1 MDELTVDPSGGA
13 DSGGASQFAMP
24 YLSASALG
32 SPGAAAYSR
41 SGDPSPMRST
51 AGPLSAS
58 ARAGAAARTDDG
70 SAVPSPALRA
80 RRNRRRMFS
89 TPMVAVAPTAD
100 PLLVEAARPPLPPTS
115 ADPGFRSTVLHTLRV
130 PRADGAQDAP
140 LKAVAESA
148 RGLFRALD
156 VSGALNLTDAGLRA
170 VAMASPLLAEL
181 KLDGCEGVRGAGLAA
196 VADCCPRLRTLGLA
210 RCSWVPGWVLARLG
224 AGCPA
229 IETLDLSG
237 HDRLKDDD
245 LRACVRGMTALTD
258 VSLPL
263 CTSLSDPGVLAVA
276 QAAPGLRK
284 LLLDRRD
291 LPYKITDVACLGL
304 AQHCTALETLSL
316 VNCEKL
322 SDSGLSWLAGACH
335 SLTTLDLRG
344 CTKVSDVGMRA
355 LAEGTPLLRRLRLAG
370 CKRVGDVGVRHLA
383 GGCPELAE
391 LDFGGLF
398 LLSDGAQRGFA
409 QEGLQAL
416 ADAAPPIEA
425 LNLGGCTQVG
435 DRVAR
440 RLPRAFPDLKRLAL
454 SACGGL
460 TAPGLRDC
468 LAGLPALTA
477 VNLRSSREAVTDGV
491 LAALASTA
499 RASLTSLCVADCSD
513 VSDRGVSALA
523 RRCRSLQTLDMT
535 GCKRLTD
542 LSLFALADADLFP
555 GLKDLSFRGCEGV
568 TETGVSWL
576 AMRSTTITRLEL
588 SGCAVSRTGL
598 AAMSQAFAHA
608 VVRVSKSHFGYGPAP
623 RGDEYREIAVYG
635 RTWAAAAS
643 IQALFR
649 GRRARKRVSAIRRAR
664 LRVWLATKLQA
675 LARGARARFDVAL
688 LWLERKRERRAAIR
702 FQAAFRGLRAR
713 REAAM
718 ERHRLELLRQQELV
732 RKVQAAWRGRAARR
746 LAARLRLA
754 GEEHRRRLLAA
765 AVLVQRVFRGWRGRG
780 AFAVFLTAHRLH
792 KRRQDLAATNI
803 QRLARGVAGRRAAA
817 LARARKLA
825 EEERRFRAARTIQGC
840 VRGRLARRT
849 TEAIKQ
855 DKEALD
861 AAATAVQAAWRAR
874 CGRMRAHQVRQER
887 RAKAMEDAALLV
899 QRAWRGKAARV
910 AMKLV
915 RRARAAREKQL
926 DDAARFVQRVWLGHR
941 GRVEAARLARL
952 VEVDA
957 LKRRSLFDWAAI
969 QVQRR
974 WRGELGRRRADAER
988 ETRARRWKQ
997 MWDDRVGRPFWYD
1010 KLTGE
1015 IRWRKPQEALNLE
1028 PKPHCS
1034 NCEEQVADVECK
1046 DCSEFFCQT
1055 CFAAVH
1061 GGGKRRHHA
1070 FRALNDYYG
1079 SRIDYGEGEWPAL
1092 WPSEVRQDEFAG
1104 WMPRSEAA
1112 VGDAGVAGSAQE
1124 ATRSAQELA
1133 AAGEAAAAAAAASVA
1148 RGGRAVPAA
1157 THIQELS
1164 ADADVRPAAAV
1175 VQGARTGGGLRSK
1188 SVREAAND
1196 GWTKVRDPAT
1206 GAVAYFDVKTG
1217 VLSNDRPSFFVSP
1230 RAEGPDAG
1238 ERKVGEDGLP
1248 VFEPPTSDFPVPP
1261 GPGKAV
1267 PEPGPGGWLKYV
1279 VAGEGGAAPS
1289 VYYYNAHTGDS
1300 TWDRPP
1306 EYSTPRLPADGS
1318 RPVEAGPPG
1327 SGWARFQDEASGA
1340 SYYYNETSGEST
1352 WDRPAGFSTPRPAPG
1367 EAPTEVLPGW
1377 SWAKY
1382 WSEEHAADYWLDH
1395 ATGESS
1401 WERPV
1406 GWGTPRVGDGY
1417 GVAPSEAAAWAQ
1429 GGAQGYDGH
1438 AAAESLGYGAEAS
1451 AQGYTVD
1458 ASGYEG
1464 FDGTQAAGYGY
1475 EGYAAEGYAA
1485 GAADGYGASAGYGHY
1500 DQHGYDAADGAGYAA
1515 SDAKAEPSWDA

>member
-130 PRADGAQDAP
+130 PRADGAQDAS

-608 VVRVSKSHFGYGPAP
+608 V
-623 RGDEYREIAVYG
+623 
-635 RTWAAAAS
+635 
-643 IQALFR
+643 
-649 GRRARKRVSAIRRAR
+649 
-664 LRVWLATKLQA
+664 
-675 LARGARARFDVAL
+675 
-688 LWLERKRERRAAIR
+688 
-702 FQAAFRGLRAR
+702 
-713 REAAM
+713 
-718 ERHRLELLRQQELV
+718 
-732 RKVQAAWRGRAARR
+732 
-746 LAARLRLA
+746 
-754 GEEHRRRLLAA
+754 
-765 AVLVQRVFRGWRGRG
+765 
-780 AFAVFLTAHRLH
+780 
-792 KRRQDLAATNI
+792 
-803 QRLARGVAGRRAAA
+803 
-817 LARARKLA
+817 
-825 EEERRFRAARTIQGC
+825 
-840 VRGRLARRT
+840 
-849 TEAIKQ
+849 
-855 DKEALD
+855 
-861 AAATAVQAAWRAR
+861 
-874 CGRMRAHQVRQER
+874 
-887 RAKAMEDAALLV
+887 
-899 QRAWRGKAARV
+899 RAWRGKAARV